1 MRVKPTIMG
10 KRTWRGL
17 LAVSTLALVTGC
29 GWFGGDAPTGKARPG
44 ADRLIAPTGTLPA
57 ANPGRQSEQTV
68 GPADETRGTTP
79 PIGSVVPTKGGQR
92 AQKEAAD
99 KAAADRD
106 AKEREQRNAADR
118 DAKAKQQ
125 SAPSQT
131 APAEPPPTAAPASP
145 EPAPTAP
152 KGGAK

>member
-1 MRVKPTIMG
+1 MRGKRTIMG
-10 KRTWRGL
+10 KCMWCGV
-17 LAVSTLALVTGC
+17 LAVSTLALLAGC

-44 ADRLIAPTGTLPA
+44 ADRQIAPTGTLPSA
-57 ANPGRQSEQTV
+57 TPGRQSEQGVTPV
-68 GPADETRGTTP
+68 DETRGTTP
-79 PIGSVVPTKGGQR
+79 TVGSVVGAKGGQR

-125 SAPSQT
+125 SAPPQT
-131 APAEPPPTAAPASP
+131 TPAEPPPAAAPAAP

-152 KGGAK
+152 KS

>member
-1 MRVKPTIMG
+1 MIG

-17 LAVSTLALVTGC
+17 LAVSSFALLAGC
-29 GWFGGDAPTGKARPG
+29 GWFEGGAPVGKARPG
-44 ADRLIAPTGTLPA
+44 ADRQIAPTGTLPA

-68 GPADETRGTTP
+68 VPVDDPRGTTP
-79 PIGSVVPTKGGQR
+79 AIGSVVGAKGGQR

-99 KAAADRD
+99 KAAAERD
-106 AKEREQRNAADR
+106 AKDREQRNAADR
-118 DAKAKQQ
+118 DTKAKEQ

-131 APAEPPPTAAPASP
+131 MPAEPPPAAAPAAP

-152 KGGAK
+152 KS

>member
-1 MRVKPTIMG
+1 MRGKRTIMG
-10 KRTWRGL
+10 KRIWRGV
-17 LAVSTLALVTGC
+17 LAVSTLALLAGC
-29 GWFGGDAPTGKARPG
+29 GWFGGGDAPTGKARPG
-44 ADRLIAPTGTLPA
+44 ADRQIAPTGTLPSA
-57 ANPGRQSEQTV
+57 RPGGQSEQGV
-68 GPADETRGTTP
+68 VPADETRN

-125 SAPSQT
+125 SAPQT
-131 APAEPPPTAAPASP
+131 TPADAPPAATPATP
-145 EPAPTAP
+145 EPAPATP
-152 KGGAK
+152 KS

>member
-1 MRVKPTIMG
+1 MMS
-10 KRTWRGL
+10 KRTWRGV
-17 LAVSTLALVTGC
+17 LAVSTFALLTGC
-29 GWFGGDAPTGKARPG
+29 GWFGGGDAPTGKARPG
-44 ADRLIAPTGTLPA
+44 ADRQIAPTGTLPA
-57 ANPGRQSEQTV
+57 ANPGRQSEQGVVPT
-68 GPADETRGTTP
+68 DETRN
-79 PIGSVVPTKGGQR
+79 PIGSVVSTKGGQR

-131 APAEPPPTAAPASP
+131 TPAESPPAATP
-145 EPAPTAP
+145 EPVPSAP
-152 KGGAK
+152 KS

>member
-1 MRVKPTIMG
+1 MMS
-10 KRTWRGL
+10 KRTWRGV
-17 LAVSTLALVTGC
+17 LAVSTFALLTGC
-29 GWFGGDAPTGKARPG
+29 GWFGGGDAPTGKARPG
-44 ADRLIAPTGTLPA
+44 ADRQIAPTGTLPA
-57 ANPGRQSEQTV
+57 ANPGRQSEQGVVPT
-68 GPADETRGTTP
+68 DETRN
-79 PIGSVVPTKGGQR
+79 PIGSVVSAKGGQR

-131 APAEPPPTAAPASP
+131 TPAKSPPAATP
-145 EPAPTAP
+145 EPVPSAP
-152 KGGAK
+152 KS

>member
-1 MRVKPTIMG
+1 MMS
-10 KRTWRGL
+10 KRTVRGV
-17 LAVSTLALVTGC
+17 LAVSTFALLAGC
-29 GWFGGDAPTGKARPG
+29 GWFGGGDAPTGKARPG
-44 ADRLIAPTGTLPA
+44 ADRQIAPTGTLPSA
-57 ANPGRQSEQTV
+57 RPGVQSEQGVVPT
-68 GPADETRGTTP
+68 DETRN
-79 PIGSVVPTKGGQR
+79 PIGSVVSTKGGQR

-131 APAEPPPTAAPASP
+131 TPADSPPAATP
-145 EPAPTAP
+145 EPVPSAP
-152 KGGAK
+152 KS

>member
-1 MRVKPTIMG
+1 MMG

-17 LAVSTLALVTGC
+17 LAGSAVALLTGC
-29 GWFGGDAPTGKARPG
+29 GWFGDSPVGKARPG
-44 ADRLIAPTGTLPA
+44 ADRQIAPTGTLPA

-68 GPADETRGTTP
+68 VPADEMRGTTA

-125 SAPSQT
+125 SAPQT
-131 APAEPPPTAAPASP
+131 TPTEAPPAATPATP
-145 EPAPTAP
+145 EPAPAAP
-152 KGGAK
+152 KS